1 MHKPDPAP
9 AAVGK
14 VATAEDVRRI
24 LGELDD
30 TTVVSILALQP
41 SVGQIEAARLWLN
54 GSGDVLA
61 KEGRPLDGVVAA
73 IFDMLDVDEEE
84 IPSPPR

>member
-1 MHKPDPAP
+1 MQKPDPAP
-9 AAVGK
+9 AVGK

-41 SVGQIEAARLWLN
+41 SVAQIEAARLWLN

-61 KEGRPLDGVVAA
+61 REGRPLDGVVAA

-84 IPSPPR
+84 SPPQPR